1 MKNENKA
8 TSEFVSLLITRHQKS
23 NLKLEGLDWDALINK
38 LKDNPIKLQSLIQME
53 ETGGE
58 PSIVGYDYNSNI
70 FTFFDYSKESP
81 SGRRSLCYD
90 DQALEERKEN
100 KPMGSAIGIALSM
113 GIEILNEEE
122 YRYLQTLGEFDL
134 KTSTWIETPKEIRK
148 LGGALFCDKRYNAVF
163 TYHNGA
169 QSYYAARGFRAKL
182 IVCES

>member
-23 NLKLEGLDWDALINK
+23 NLKLVGLDWNALTNK
-38 LKDNPIKLQSLIQME
+38 LNENPIKLQSLMLME

-70 FTFFDYSKESP
+70 FTFFDCSKESP

-100 KPMGSAIGIALSM
+100 KPKGSAIGIALSM
-113 GIEILNEEE
+113 GVVILNEEE
-122 YRYLQTLGEFDL
+122 YRYLQTLGDFDL

-182 IVCES
+182 IV